1 MKKFLICI
9 VLKKTSRLLFFFFI
23 KKNRKMHLNNTDQQ
37 HYLHVYV
44 YSNFNTID
52 MLNMK
57 VKFEIFRLVF
67 PSPFSKKKNK
77 TNKQNY
83 WYHFI
88 KRMVILIF
96 CLHFIGKWLLQI
108 HFLYCVDGHIGVRRF
123 EGWKKICQEA
133 NAEKKIK
140 VLFNKRC
147 IHQCVHTIS
156 VNCNQYKTKM
166 NIKKWFTHK
175 I

>member
-1 MKKFLICI
+1 
-9 VLKKTSRLLFFFFI
+9 
-23 KKNRKMHLNNTDQQ
+23 MHLNNTDHH

-67 PSPFSKKKNK
+67 PSHFSKKSHQK
-77 TNKQNY
+77 TNKQT
-83 WYHFI
+83 
-88 KRMVILIF
+88 KILITF
-96 CLHFIGKWLLQI
+96 YQTHGHP
-108 HFLYCVDGHIGVRRF
+108 HFLSSLHWQVITSNTFFVLCSFVDGHIGGRRF
-123 EGWKKICQEA
+123 EGWKK
-133 NAEKKIK
+133 NLPRGKRRKKIK
-140 VLFNKRC
+140 VLLNKLC